1 MGKRLT
7 SHRALG
13 ESSQP
18 VLPFGCRHL
27 RSLPVNMSRVIAVVV
42 LGMGIGA
49 GVSVQAQEGP
59 PPATRPARG
68 PRGGG
73 GGGAPANLG
82 GAMRDMGQN
91 YKMLKANAADP
102 AKMEESDSRRRN
114 DGSCDAAV
122 AKLSNLP
129 PMVQHLTGDE
139 KAAKTADFR
148 ADITELQKALLSLE
162 DAIAAKNTDDI
173 KKGLDSLE
181 AIMNKGH
188 NEFIPKP

>member
-1 MGKRLT
+1 
-7 SHRALG
+7 
-13 ESSQP
+13 
-18 VLPFGCRHL
+18 
-27 RSLPVNMSRVIAVVV
+27 MSRVIAVVV

-49 GVSVQAQEGP
+49 GVSVRAQEGP
-59 PPATRPARG
+59 PGGPPASRPARG

-73 GGGAPANLG
+73 GGGAPMNLG

-91 YKMLKANAADP
+91 LKTLKANAADP
-102 AKMEESDSRRRN
+102 EKMEESIHSVETMER
-114 DGSCDAAV
+114 DAAV
-122 AKLSNLP
+122 AKLNLP

-162 DAIAAKNTDDI
+162 DAITAKNADDI

-188 NEFIPKP
+188 AEFIPKKEGE